1 MEPINDF
8 LSGYSGATRLGY
20 RSSIFQFLDYKFG
33 FTRKA
38 KDSTPEERVLYEKM
52 AAKSGN
58 SAYVYLPAKW
68 AGKKV
73 KIIALE
79 PVED

>member
-1 MEPINDF
+1 MGAKEYPLVPIK
-8 LSGYSGATRLGY
+8 GYEML
-20 RSSIFQFLDYKFG
+20 
-33 FTRKA
+33 
-38 KDSTPEERVLYEKM
+38 EKT

-79 PVED
+79 PIEPDDK

>member
-1 MEPINDF
+1 MVSKEYPLEPIK
-8 LSGYSGATRLGY
+8 GYEM
-20 RSSIFQFLDYKFG
+20 I
-33 FTRKA
+33 
-38 KDSTPEERVLYEKM
+38 EKT

-68 AGKKV
+68 AGKKI

-79 PVED
+79 PLDEEK

>member
-1 MEPINDF
+1 M
-8 LSGYSGATRLGY
+8 S
-20 RSSIFQFLDYKFG
+20 
-33 FTRKA
+33 A
-38 KDSTPEERVLYEKM
+38 KDYYIPIKGYEMVEKT

-79 PVED
+79 PIEDKSGD

>member
-1 MEPINDF
+1 MSIQEYVIPI
-8 LSGYSGATRLGY
+8 
-20 RSSIFQFLDYKFG
+20 KG
-33 FTRKA
+33 FEMVEKTA
-38 KDSTPEERVLYEKM
+38 KR
-52 AAKSGN
+52 SGN

-79 PVED
+79 PVDDEGG